1 MRQEVNDTMR
11 LDANLCLFAPG
22 GSTDATFYFCCPC
35 VRVFI
40 GLFVSRLPYWLQ
52 KMQITGLDISSNRTR
67 HSILNLKN
75 AKSRLH
81 GVMHD

>member
-11 LDANLCLFAPG
+11 LDANLFLFAPG
-22 GSTDATFYFCCPC
+22 GSTDATFYFCRPC

-75 AKSRLH
+75 SKSRLH